1 MENLDKL
8 IYKLIQLP
16 NETPWVEFKYN
27 NYNPEIIGKNIS
39 ALSNGAAL
47 NDKSFA
53 YMIWGIDENTHE
65 IIGTNKDLQ
74 NLKQGNQELYSW
86 LKNLISQ
93 NTHFE
98 FYNTN
103 INGKNVGI
111 IIISSASNT
120 PVTFRKIAYIREGSY
135 TKELNKEPAIEKQLW
150 HKLNNSRFEEQFAK
164 QDLELEDAIKLLEI
178 SSYFDL
184 SKITIPANTNDI
196 AYYLIEEGIIV
207 KQDNGLYAVT
217 NLGAILLAKNIN
229 NFPRI
234 SRKAVRIV
242 QYSDTSRLNLK
253 REDTSIKGYAV
264 DIDRIINYIK
274 ALIPSDEII
283 TDAVRNTYLAYPILA
298 IREII
303 ANALIHQDFSITGTG
318 PTVEIFSNR
327 IEITNPG
334 LPLID
339 IKRIIDNPPKSRNEK
354 LASLMRRFGLCEE
367 LGSGWDRIILSCE
380 INHLPAPKIDL
391 YEENTKI
398 TIFSNITF
406 ANISMEDKLY
416 ACYFHACIKF
426 VQNEEM
432 TNSSLRERF
441 GLPLKSSAT
450 ISRLIKEAIKNKLIK
465 PFDPNTA
472 PKYMKYIPIWV

>member
-16 NETPWVEFKYN
+16 NQTPWVEFKYN

-86 LKNLISQ
+86 LRNLISQ

-242 QYSDTSRLNLK
+242 QYSDTS
-253 REDTSIKGYAV
+253 
-264 DIDRIINYIK
+264 
-274 ALIPSDEII
+274 
-283 TDAVRNTYLAYPILA
+283 
-298 IREII
+298 
-303 ANALIHQDFSITGTG
+303 
-318 PTVEIFSNR
+318 
-327 IEITNPG
+327 
-334 LPLID
+334 
-339 IKRIIDNPPKSRNEK
+339 
-354 LASLMRRFGLCEE
+354 
-367 LGSGWDRIILSCE
+367 
-380 INHLPAPKIDL
+380 
-391 YEENTKI
+391 
-398 TIFSNITF
+398 
-406 ANISMEDKLY
+406 
-416 ACYFHACIKF
+416 
-426 VQNEEM
+426 
-432 TNSSLRERF
+432 
-441 GLPLKSSAT
+441 
-450 ISRLIKEAIKNKLIK
+450 
-465 PFDPNTA
+465 
-472 PKYMKYIPIWV
+472 

>member
-1 MENLDKL
+1 M
-8 IYKLIQLP
+8 
-16 NETPWVEFKYN
+16 
-27 NYNPEIIGKNIS
+27 
-39 ALSNGAAL
+39 
-47 NDKSFA
+47 
-53 YMIWGIDENTHE
+53 
-65 IIGTNKDLQ
+65 
-74 NLKQGNQELYSW
+74 
-86 LKNLISQ
+86 
-93 NTHFE
+93 
-98 FYNTN
+98 
-103 INGKNVGI
+103 
-111 IIISSASNT
+111 
-120 PVTFRKIAYIREGSY
+120 
-135 TKELNKEPAIEKQLW
+135 
-150 HKLNNSRFEEQFAK
+150 
-164 QDLELEDAIKLLEI
+164 
-178 SSYFDL
+178 
-184 SKITIPANTNDI
+184 
-196 AYYLIEEGIIV
+196 
-207 KQDNGLYAVT
+207 
-217 NLGAILLAKNIN
+217 
-229 NFPRI
+229 
-234 SRKAVRIV
+234 
-242 QYSDTSRLNLK
+242 
-253 REDTSIKGYAV
+253 
-264 DIDRIINYIK
+264 
-274 ALIPSDEII
+274 
-283 TDAVRNTYLAYPILA
+283 A
-298 IREII
+298 IRKII

-398 TIFSNITF
+398 TIFSNIPF

-472 PKYMKYIPIWV
+472 PKYMKYIPIWA

>member
-1 MENLDKL
+1 MT
-8 IYKLIQLP
+8 IP
-16 NETPWVEFKYN
+16 
-27 NYNPEIIGKNIS
+27 
-39 ALSNGAAL
+39 
-47 NDKSFA
+47 
-53 YMIWGIDENTHE
+53 
-65 IIGTNKDLQ
+65 
-74 NLKQGNQELYSW
+74 
-86 LKNLISQ
+86 
-93 NTHFE
+93 
-98 FYNTN
+98 TN
-103 INGKNVGI
+103 I
-111 IIISSASNT
+111 
-120 PVTFRKIAYIREGSY
+120 
-135 TKELNKEPAIEKQLW
+135 
-150 HKLNNSRFEEQFAK
+150 
-164 QDLELEDAIKLLEI
+164 
-178 SSYFDL
+178 
-184 SKITIPANTNDI
+184 NDI

-207 KQDNGLYAVT
+207 KQDNGLYAIT

-318 PTVEIFSNR
+318 STVEIFSNR

-367 LGSGWDRIILSCE
+367 LGSGWDRIIVS
-380 INHLPAPKIDL
+380 
-391 YEENTKI
+391 
-398 TIFSNITF
+398 
-406 ANISMEDKLY
+406 
-416 ACYFHACIKF
+416 
-426 VQNEEM
+426 VQGVGQVKP
-432 TNSSLRERF
+432 SSLRSSRAFFFSSSYRERSC
-441 GLPLKSSAT
+441 GVPVRICLTP
-450 ISRLIKEAIKNKLIK
+450 SRNIVKKDQSFSLQVIMTDNALSIQR
-465 PFDPNTA
+465 
-472 PKYMKYIPIWV
+472 